1 VTVISLCSLVGASVV
16 PFMRKTFYKR
26 LLLYFIALAI
36 GTLYSNAL
44 FQLIPEVEWTRVGN
58 GDQFL
63 MGQDDIYAFYPARW
77 LQPGQAPSLARPLN
91 AVN

>member
-1 VTVISLCSLVGASVV
+1 MEVRS
-16 PFMRKTFYKR
+16 
-26 LLLYFIALAI
+26 
-36 GTLYSNAL
+36 
-44 FQLIPEVEWTRVGN
+44 IPLQGGPLRRTKCFKTRVGN